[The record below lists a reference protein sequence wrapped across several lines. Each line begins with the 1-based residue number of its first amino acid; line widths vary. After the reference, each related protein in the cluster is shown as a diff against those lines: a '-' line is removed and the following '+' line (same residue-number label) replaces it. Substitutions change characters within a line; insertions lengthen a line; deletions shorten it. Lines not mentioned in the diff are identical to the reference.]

1 MAESNEEFSRQPE
14 LDVSEQ
20 RNKKFRKQT
29 TVERAATSY
38 CAQLL
43 AEAKELLIEYYEAK
57 GAKRVLDT
65 PSVVEP
71 AKAPLALPWRLTD
84 QTARALELAID
95 AADSRNS
102 KAQDAWTAVY
112 DLERVLISALPP
124 SRLERRAW
132 IIRNRYREVAG
143 ASKFAIYDASRP
155 QAKDGTTVD
164 IDTLRADLMELHRE
178 LVREYIFANAM
189 EEQRAAMSHQ
199 IAVMTLFL
207 FFAVMMLFILAFIA
221 PALRAWFL
229 GLALVG
235 LGVWIFW
242 AYRGGRI
249 SRSLNAVLLVAILG
263 TYTATSL
270 QAQSVSPPSS
280 APIATGAQTHRVSA
294 AEPHPDKSRTTV
306 GDRVTSALATPAD
319 FPFDGLLTF
328 LLVAFAGF
336 MGGAFSVVRRLQ
348 APTADG
354 DAALNLQGLTA
365 GESNVTLAPLSGAIA
380 GLVLYLFFC
389 GKLIEGTLFPTI
401 FSPEIKSP
409 TSFTSFI
416 TLLQTTGPQS
426 GFDFAKVL
434 VWCFVAGFAERLVPD
449 AIDRLTSAAQ
459 KAGK

>member
-1 MAESNEEFSRQPE
+1 MTQADEVSVEQFKQSPE
-14 LDVSEQ
+14 QTE
-20 RNKKFRKQT
+20 RKFRKRT
-29 TVERAATSY
+29 TVQRAAAAY

-43 AEAKELLIEYYEAK
+43 AEANELLSELFEQRNIAVPVAK
-57 GAKRVLDT
+57 TEVAPDDAIPQPRWLPT
-65 PSVVEP
+65 AQSV
-71 AKAPLALPWRLTD
+71 RT
-84 QTARALELAID
+84 LELAIA
-95 AADSRNS
+95 AADRPDTS
-102 KAQDAWTAVY
+102 AQGTWTAVY
-112 DLERVLISALPP
+112 DLERALLAALPP

-143 ASKFAIYDASRP
+143 AAKFAIYDASRP

-164 IDTLRADLMELHRE
+164 IDALRADLLELHRE
-178 LVREYIFANAM
+178 LVREYIFANAI
-189 EEQRAAMSHQ
+189 EEQRATMSHQ

-207 FFAVMMLFILAFIA
+207 FFAVMLLFILAFIA
-221 PALRAWFL
+221 PAIRAWFL

-235 LGVWIFW
+235 LAAWIFW
-242 AYRGGRI
+242 GYRGGRI
-249 SRSLNAVLLVAILG
+249 SRNLGALLLVVALTASTAISAQG
-263 TYTATSL
+263 QNVAPRSVVPTATNEH
-270 QAQSVSPPSS
+270 AQKAS
-280 APIATGAQTHRVSA
+280 T
-294 AEPHPDKSRTTV
+294 AEAHPDKTSPAI
-306 GDRVTSALATPAD
+306 GDRVRNALATPSD

-348 APTADG
+348 TPAADG

-365 GESNVTLAPLSGAIA
+365 GEANVTLAPLSGAIA

-401 FSPEIKSP
+401 FSPEVKP
-409 TSFTSFI
+409 PLSFTSFI

-426 GFDFAKVL
+426 GFDLAKVL